1 MDLLLAPLRRWL
13 RHVELELG
21 RSQNTVKAYNKDI
34 TSLLEFVNSR
44 GCQHLSD
51 VGIMELRG
59 WLAAQ
64 RTAGL
69 SSTTV
74 ARRAT
79 AARMFF
85 AWALSAQVIDHD
97 PAAALVIPK
106 VVKHLPNVLG
116 QGQAQELMEIMAI
129 RADDDSPVHIR
140 DRAILELL
148 YASGIRVGEL
158 VGLDLGDIETHRRT
172 LRVVGKGNKQRT
184 VPYGALAQTA
194 LDQYLTQARPTLV
207 GPKSGNALFL
217 GARGGRLDQRSVR
230 TMLASVLRSVGDV
243 PDISPHG
250 LRHSAATHL
259 IEGGADIRAVQEL
272 LGHASLG
279 TTQVY
284 THVSMERLKS
294 VYQQAHPRA

>member
-1 MDLLLAPLRRWL
+1 MDSAVVPLSRWL

-21 RSQNTVKAYNKDI
+21 RSSNTVKAYQKDLS
-34 TSLLEFVNSR
+34 SLFAFANER
-44 GCQHLSD
+44 GCQSLAD
-51 VGIMELRG
+51 IGIMELRG
-59 WLAAQ
+59 WLAQQ
-64 RTAGL
+64 RSAGL
-69 SSTTV
+69 SGTTV

-85 AWALSAQVIDHD
+85 AWACAAELLEHD
-97 PAAALVIPK
+97 PASSLVIPK

-116 QGQAQELMEIMAI
+116 QSQAAALMDRVAL
-129 RADDDSPVHIR
+129 RADDDSPVHLR
-140 DRAILELL
+140 DKAIVELL

-158 VGLDLGDIETHRRT
+158 VALDLSDIETHRRT
-172 LRVVGKGNKQRT
+172 LRVIGKGNKQRT
-184 VPYGALAQTA
+184 VPYGQLAHEALETY
-194 LDQYLTQARPTLV
+194 LDGARPLLSNS
-207 GPKSGNALFL
+207 KSGTAVFL
-217 GARGGRLDQRSVR
+217 GARGARLDQRTVR
-230 TMLASVLRSVGDV
+230 AMLTSVLRELSDL